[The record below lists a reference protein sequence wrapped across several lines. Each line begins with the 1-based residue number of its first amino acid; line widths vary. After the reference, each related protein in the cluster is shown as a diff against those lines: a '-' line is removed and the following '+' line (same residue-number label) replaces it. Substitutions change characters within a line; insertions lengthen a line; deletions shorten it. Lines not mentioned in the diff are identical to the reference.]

1 MEGTNFT
8 PHSSPCWDNSEET
21 TTPKTDGIIVLAE
34 INLLPC
40 VEEHPFYCLFQA
52 RHALAS
58 G

>member
-1 MEGTNFT
+1 M
-8 PHSSPCWDNSEET
+8 
-21 TTPKTDGIIVLAE
+21 TPKTDGIIVLAE

-58 G
+58 R